1 LRSKLKIRDVTEE
14 YDTWSILDSP
24 AGAEWNPEKIW
35 KFGSGGA
42 AEITWNMKG
51 EESLARLGTGD
62 GEIGSWDLR
71 GGWGEGSMGKRFLV
85 RKGDKREHT
94 LCRRSGTAG
103 YFVLKPT
110 LLLLT
115 ASSSSDHDMAD
126 ANAYLLRRM
135 LNGVPEGHQE
145 MIPNVS
151 LPLESCMDVMG
162 GGESDI
168 AACL

>member
-1 LRSKLKIRDVTEE
+1 
-14 YDTWSILDSP
+14 
-24 AGAEWNPEKIW
+24 
-35 KFGSGGA
+35 
-42 AEITWNMKG
+42 
-51 EESLARLGTGD
+51 
-62 GEIGSWDLR
+62 
-71 GGWGEGSMGKRFLV
+71 
-85 RKGDKREHT
+85 
-94 LCRRSGTAG
+94 
-103 YFVLKPT
+103 VLKTT

-145 MIPNVS
+145 MIPNTS

-168 AACL
+168 AASL

>member
-1 LRSKLKIRDVTEE
+1 MLKT
-14 YDTWSILDSP
+14 
-24 AGAEWNPEKIW
+24 
-35 KFGSGGA
+35 
-42 AEITWNMKG
+42 
-51 EESLARLGTGD
+51 
-62 GEIGSWDLR
+62 
-71 GGWGEGSMGKRFLV
+71 
-85 RKGDKREHT
+85 
-94 LCRRSGTAG
+94 
-103 YFVLKPT
+103 T

-145 MIPNVS
+145 MIPNTS

-168 AACL
+168 AASL